1 METCDFQVFLVEFRG
16 SCQVPGLFS
25 PTRVTGIELEWQAK
39 HLLQPGEAHED
50 DDAQQGISKSS
61 LSFFLAFLVEA
72 GTKSRLILTCHE
84 KHR

>member
-39 HLLQPGEAHED
+39 HLLQRVNDRAKRTRMTTP
-50 DDAQQGISKSS
+50 SK
-61 LSFFLAFLVEA
+61 
-72 GTKSRLILTCHE
+72 G
-84 KHR
+84 